1 MDGYTLQSAYSNTR
15 MIVIDSRKRGGGC
28 SYEHNESIESAEGIF
43 EEPEYLL
50 DI

>member
-28 SYEHNESIESAEGIF
+28 SYEHNESAEGIF